1 MTQIDVQDAGVKLS
15 RLVELLETDEED
27 RIFLLRGDIPV
38 AQITLLPLRR
48 RRIGVAEG
56 KFTVPDDFDLWDR
69 EIEEAFEGTL

>member
-1 MTQIDVQDAGVKLS
+1 MTQINIQDAGAELS
-15 RLVELLETDEED
+15 RVLELLETEEED

-38 AQITLLPLRR
+38 AQITLIPTQN

>member
-69 EIEEAFEGTL
+69 EIEAAFEGVL

>member
-1 MTQIDVQDAGVKLS
+1 MTQINIQDAGVELS
-15 RLVELLETDEED
+15 RVLELLETEEED

-38 AQITLLPLRR
+38 AQITLIPPQN